1 MEKNLN
7 NEENKNIFQIL
18 KELQILINKEASI
31 NELCIFNLK

>member
-1 MEKNLN
+1 MENNLN

-31 NELCIFNLK
+31 HDLCIFNLK